1 MSFDINEQ
9 MKKDEKAFGTLEQRN
24 IIYKEYLIPL
34 KARISQIL
42 LYDVEVANT
51 LLQKYLKVEK
61 NADRAITEIMADIT
75 DLEVEIQEYEEN
87 KGKEELF
94 KKQSIVISSKLDDL
108 KESSEQIEIKD
119 FESRLLDI
127 RELFNKNI
135 ENYSYEDRSVVETKI
150 SEVQA
155 RLIIRKVRLG
165 ALDLHKEISKDDEAR
180 LTMVINNSI
189 VTLMQEENP
198 DVQNIINEIRYKMI
212 DRTDVVFDPE
222 IWRLLDSAQRGI
234 ENDKIRKIEDET
246 LNVDSSNAL
255 VPIENKKRKGF
266 SFPSLEEI
274 FGNKV
279 IRIGTQKM
287 RATTKVKYKGR
298 MAKVRELAEFDL
310 RGLLDETSSS
320 GKQLISDYI
329 KNKSE
334 IKEFY
339 FYNEQGKQA
348 YVKKIIALT
357 QNYHYTYVHIIE
369 PDGTKLIG
377 DINVAG
383 IMRRT
388 SPVIN
393 YTELLDKILNS
404 NLKDQLLREIGIFM
418 EKVAQNKEQPKDM
431 RELLD
436 ELPIYGSLSKSFE
449 KFEEKFIK
457 MGYGLDNKKR
467 TSEME
472 NSENE
477 DFKDSIKVKLEENQN
492 DHKLSSGRK
501 DAFGELLGTYSENQ
515 NQTNQSSVEQEI
527 SNEEN
532 GDGTEY
538 RGG

>member
-94 KKQSIVISSKLDDL
+94 KKQSMVISSKLDDL

-135 ENYSYEDRSVVETKI
+135 ENYSYEDRSLVETKI
-150 SEVQA
+150 SEAQA

-165 ALDLHKEISKDDEAR
+165 ALDLHKEISKDDETR

-198 DVQNIINEIRYKMI
+198 DVQNIVNEIRYKMI

-246 LNVDSSNAL
+246 LNVNSSNAL

-266 SFPSLEEI
+266 SFPSLGEI

-279 IRIGTQKM
+279 IKIGTQKM

-298 MAKVRELAEFDL
+298 MAKVRELAEVDL
-310 RGLLDETSSS
+310 RGLLNATSSS
-320 GKQLISDYI
+320 NKQLISDYI
-329 KNKSE
+329 KNRSE
-334 IKEFY
+334 INEFY

-467 TSEME
+467 TSEMK